1 LWFEQVADLTERAPE
16 RVKRSGFGL
25 AQVCLDL
32 GEGLFN
38 WIKKLWGHGE
48 DSASSSVES
57 AKGAPHHATAQ

>member
-1 LWFEQVADLTERAPE
+1 LRLNQIADVTERSPK
-16 RVKRSGFGL
+16 RVKRSSLGL
-25 AQVCLDL
+25 AQVRFDL

-38 WIKKLWGHGE
+38 GIKKLWGHGE